1 MLIAFTGTQSTG
13 KTTLLNRL
21 REDKDF
27 EGFTFIDEITRN
39 VGKEGMK
46 INENGTDATQIA
58 IMNAHIA
65 NSCKDNAIM
74 DRCAL
79 DGVVYTEWLYNEGNV
94 TESTYKYA
102 ENIYKSLINK
112 YDYIFY
118 LEPEFALVDDGVR
131 SANIE
136 FRDMILDLF
145 RKRIAKDHIKVTQL
159 TGSVEE
165 RVSQLKKAIEK

>member
-13 KTTLLNRL
+13 KTTLLNKL

-39 VGKEGMK
+39 VGKAGMK

-58 IMNAHIA
+58 IMNAHVA
-65 NSCKDNAIM
+65 NSYKDNAIM

-79 DGVVYTEWLYNEGNV
+79 DGVVYTEWLYNEGKV
-94 TESTYKYA
+94 TENTYKYA
-102 ENIYKSLINK
+102 ENIYRSLINK

-136 FRDMILDLF
+136 FRDMILELF
-145 RKRIAKDHIKVTQL
+145 RKRIAKDRVKVVQL

-165 RVSQLKKAIEK
+165 RVSQLKKAMEK

>member
-13 KTTLLNRL
+13 KTTLLNKL

-39 VGKEGMK
+39 VGKAGMK

-58 IMNAHIA
+58 IMNAHVA
-65 NSCKDNAIM
+65 NSYKDNAIM

-79 DGVVYTEWLYNEGNV
+79 DGVVYTEWLYNEGKV
-94 TESTYKYA
+94 TENTYKYA
-102 ENIYKSLINK
+102 ENIYRSLINK

-136 FRDMILDLF
+136 FRDMILELF
-145 RKRIAKDHIKVTQL
+145 RKRIAKDRVKVIQL

-165 RVSQLKKAIEK
+165 RVSQLKKAMEK